1 MREAIRK
8 NDKNPGWDT
17 ISEGTHPEKDRIFRM
32 GKQFRHTTLVL
43 GGLTF
48 IFLAQGTKQAERAF
62 GRSSRSLL

>member
-1 MREAIRK
+1 MRGPIRK
-8 NDKNPGWDT
+8 STGFPGQEELN
-17 ISEGTHPEKDRIFRM
+17 EGTHPEKDRNFRM